1 MSGQERVTEFTGIFM
16 NDGQHRRVMSKPPT
30 AKAAQ
35 PLIDQVRFELDIEDL
50 DDATRIADWVAG
62 KLQRFE
68 AFEAR
73 PVFDMDGSGP
83 QCSTCG
89 MIWPL
94 CGHHHFS
101 YAEGINDDEEKDA

>member
-1 MSGQERVTEFTGIFM
+1 MSRSEQVTEFTGIFL
-16 NDGQHRRVMSKPPT
+16 NEGGTRPVMSRPPT
-30 AKAAQ
+30 AKASQ
-35 PLIDQVRFELDIEDL
+35 TLIDQVRFELDIEDR
-50 DDATRIADWVAG
+50 DQATRIADWVAG

-73 PVFDMDGSGP
+73 PVFDMDGMGP

-89 MIWPL
+89 QIWPL

-101 YAEGINDDEEKDA
+101 YAEGINDDQEAT